1 MYIWSR
7 RPLQI
12 RMRALLFMAKDA
24 ETDLT
29 PSEVPENLA
38 PALSSSFIRR
48 NLLIMGLAAVT
59 ALPGPTLRVLGIH
72 PENIFVTLI
81 FGVSIIGAAFIV
93 AWAAEAA
100 ETEVTQGLAVAAIA
114 FIAVLPEYAVDV
126 YFAYTA
132 AEKPEFAQFAV
143 ANMTGANRL
152 LVGFGWALIVFLFAY
167 QTRWRQR
174 ELVIERNHMIEV
186 VFLALATM
194 YVFLLPLKGH
204 IDVTDTLILAS
215 IFAVY
220 VYFIAKHPSEEPE
233 LLGPALLVASLP
245 RRWKIAA
252 ILGLFLFAAACIFA
266 SAEPFAEGLVES
278 GTALGIDEF
287 LLVQWL
293 APFASEAPEIT
304 IAVLLVLRARS
315 GVAIGALI
323 SSKVN
328 QWTLLIGSLPVAYA
342 LGGGD
347 AFPGLPL
354 DSRQEEEIF
363 LTAAQSL
370 FAVAILLNL
379 RISLW
384 EAGAL
389 FVLFFTQVF
398 ITAEIVRTIYGFGYL
413 VLTLGV
419 LIRKQH
425 EVPGAVSNA
434 RAAMFE
440 AEPGHR

>member
-1 MYIWSR
+1 MTR
-7 RPLQI
+7 
-12 RMRALLFMAKDA
+12 DA
-24 ETDLT
+24 DTDLK

-38 PALSSSFIRR
+38 PRLDRSFITR
-48 NLLIMGLAAVT
+48 NLIIIALAAAA
-59 ALPGPTLRVLGIH
+59 ALPGPTLRTLGVH
-72 PENIFVTLI
+72 PENIGVTLV
-81 FGVSIIGAAFIV
+81 FGVSIVGAAFIV

-132 AEKPEFAQFAV
+132 GEKPEFAQFAV

-167 QTRWRQR
+167 RTGWRER

-204 IDVTDTLILAS
+204 IDLTDTLILAS
-215 IFAVY
+215 IFGVY

-245 RRWKIAA
+245 RAWKIAA
-252 ILGLFLFAAACIFA
+252 IAVLFLFAAACIFA

-278 GTALGIDEF
+278 GTKLGIDQF

-315 GVAIGALI
+315 SVAMGALI

-347 AFPGLPL
+347 GFPGLPL

-363 LTAAQSL
+363 LTAAQSF

-389 FVLFFTQVF
+389 LVLFLTQVF
-398 ITAEIVRTIYGFGYL
+398 ITAEIMRTIYGFGYL
-413 VLTLGV
+413 ALTLAI
-419 LIRKQH
+419 LLRKHH
-425 EVPGAVSNA
+425 EIPAAIGNA
-434 RAAMFE
+434 KSAMFGT
-440 AEPGHR
+440 EPASPG

>member
-1 MYIWSR
+1 MTR
-7 RPLQI
+7 
-12 RMRALLFMAKDA
+12 DA
-24 ETDLT
+24 DTGLT
-29 PSEVPENLA
+29 PSEVPEDLAPELPRSFIIRNLA
-38 PALSSSFIRR
+38 
-48 NLLIMGLAAVT
+48 IMAIAAAA
-59 ALPGPTLRVLGIH
+59 ALPGPILRLSGVH
-72 PENIFVTLI
+72 PENIGLTLI

-132 AEKPEFAQFAV
+132 GEKPEFAQFAV

-167 QTRWRQR
+167 KSGWRDR
-174 ELVIERNHMIEV
+174 ELVIGRNHMIEV
-186 VFLALATM
+186 VFLALATI

-204 IDVTDTLILAS
+204 IDLTDTLILGS
-215 IFAVY
+215 IFAIY

-245 RRWKIAA
+245 RAGKIAC
-252 ILGLFLFAAACIFA
+252 IGLLFVFAGACIFA

-293 APFASEAPEIT
+293 APLASEAPEIT
-304 IAVLLVLRARS
+304 IAVLLVLRARAS
-315 GVAIGALI
+315 VAMGALI

-342 LGGGD
+342 LGGGNG
-347 AFPGLPL
+347 FPGLPL

-363 LTAAQSL
+363 LTAAQSF

-389 FVLFFTQVF
+389 FILFFTQIF

-413 VLTLGV
+413 ALTLIV
-419 LIRKQH
+419 LLRKQH
-425 EVPGAVSNA
+425 EIPLAFSNA
-434 RAAMFE
+434 RSAMFGSQPS
-440 AEPGHR
+440 APG